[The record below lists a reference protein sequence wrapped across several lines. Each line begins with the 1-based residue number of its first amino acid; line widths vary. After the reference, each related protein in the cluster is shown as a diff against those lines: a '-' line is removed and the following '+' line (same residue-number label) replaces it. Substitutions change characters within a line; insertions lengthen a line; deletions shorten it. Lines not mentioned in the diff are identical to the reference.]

1 MEKPH
6 VSTRNDKKEQK
17 NNQMDLPGI
26 KNTIIEILV
35 SGLNKLELRTKL
47 KWKIKSKN
55 LPRMEHRKMR

>member
-1 MEKPH
+1 M
-6 VSTRNDKKEQK
+6 STRNDNKEQK
-17 NNQMDLPGI
+17 NSQMDLPGI

-47 KWKIKSKN
+47 NWKIKSKN